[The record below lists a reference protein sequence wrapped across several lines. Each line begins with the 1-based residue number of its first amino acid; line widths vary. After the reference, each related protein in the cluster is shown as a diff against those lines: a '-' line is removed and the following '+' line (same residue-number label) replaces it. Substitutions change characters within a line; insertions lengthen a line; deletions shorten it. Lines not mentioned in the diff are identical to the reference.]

1 MFSIIKYA
9 LAGYGGYMLYQQYIV
24 KSITITKNTL

>member
-9 LAGYGGYMLYQQYIV
+9 LAGYGGYMLYQEYIA
-24 KSITITKNTL
+24 KNITITKNTL